1 MLLDSGAG
9 KFLNTKNTSGQTP
22 FHIAAAID
30 ASEPQTLKILQ
41 LLKDANPNERDI
53 DGRTPLHLAVNT
65 QKTAAVKYLL
75 DIGAIADT
83 PDFGDTTPFELA
95 AQSKNFKIL
104 CLLFPKILGT
114 IKPINASQWRSIIPR
129 AEEEGI
135 IKMTGGKHANVE
147 IMDRDQFTQYLNDR
161 SYSFS
166 AVEAVAKE
174 KSWGNYT
181 IEKQIFILWDEKD
194 LGHVVSSGVQCRWW
208 RRTLKDKIGEWGT
221 NLKESRW
228 TAQMNTVPSAVTI
241 SKVRSGECFLECRL
255 ALPVLTPNQLHE
267 LPDWI
272 KPSRQLKK
280 NYAFIWIM
288 VKPESSTASNGSRET
303 LVSRTFFSTLEYAAV
318 PNSATDLFVPLVQ
331 QLHGEW
337 GDLYT
342 AAEEH
347 LSDMRTRV
355 LVSNGR
361 DSKLI
366 GDLLLDAR
374 LWGWLRKLSEGQA
387 LTLRTLEKNYKT
399 RGWTVLHEEGK
410 DITEDKIK
418 SFERETD
425 NLTEQ
430 MDRKLKSLEAASQEL
445 IQLEFNLT
453 SIAEAQKSTSTNI
466 SMKRLSWITFVFLP
480 LMFISSVFGMNVD
493 ILKSNPRWW
502 IYILFALGT
511 MILTL
516 GVWILFKRKNLEG
529 WIEERFQWLV
539 KGKSVDE
546 EKGLRTTL
554 NAGTWKGKAKIT

>member
-1 MLLDSGAG
+1 M
-9 KFLNTKNTSGQTP
+9 
-22 FHIAAAID
+22 
-30 ASEPQTLKILQ
+30 
-41 LLKDANPNERDI
+41 
-53 DGRTPLHLAVNT
+53 
-65 QKTAAVKYLL
+65 
-75 DIGAIADT
+75 
-83 PDFGDTTPFELA
+83 
-95 AQSKNFKIL
+95 
-104 CLLFPKILGT
+104 
-114 IKPINASQWRSIIPR
+114 
-129 AEEEGI
+129 
-135 IKMTGGKHANVE
+135 
-147 IMDRDQFTQYLNDR
+147 
-161 SYSFS
+161 
-166 AVEAVAKE
+166 
-174 KSWGNYT
+174 
-181 IEKQIFILWDEKD
+181 
-194 LGHVVSSGVQCRWW
+194 
-208 RRTLKDKIGEWGT
+208 
-221 NLKESRW
+221 
-228 TAQMNTVPSAVTI
+228 
-241 SKVRSGECFLECRL
+241 
-255 ALPVLTPNQLHE
+255 
-267 LPDWI
+267 
-272 KPSRQLKK
+272 
-280 NYAFIWIM
+280 
-288 VKPESSTASNGSRET
+288 
-303 LVSRTFFSTLEYAAV
+303 
-318 PNSATDLFVPLVQ
+318 
-331 QLHGEW
+331 
-337 GDLYT
+337 
-342 AAEEH
+342 
-347 LSDMRTRV
+347 
-355 LVSNGR
+355 SNGR